1 MSATRDRSA
10 VVRPCAP
17 RRGGA
22 TGRVTGPFF
31 HGSVPG
37 SGAPGMARAGAAV
50 KPAPRDVAGPFG
62 TFRARPAPG
71 LPAPRA
77 HADARPR
84 ALAMRSGHTGRPVKP
99 DLRIG
104 AATVTRLRGS
114 PSPWTGTGAP
124 FPASPPGRVAM
135 LSRMAGV
142 GPERRH
148 RCRNGP
154 GGVDD
159 PVAAGEGNAGGH
171 APHPSALSC
180 FSWMDMARNP
190 RPVHAHRNTAPG
202 EYDYQYR
209 KVQHHR
215 PHRVGQ
221 LRQEGG
227 GAKAGGEAEGEE
239 MTNGP
244 GPHRGSRSFPP
255 RGNGLYHRE
264 RRRTC

>member
-1 MSATRDRSA
+1 MPALPFPVDRKTGIYSMSATRDRSA

-104 AATVTRLRGS
+104 AATV
-114 PSPWTGTGAP
+114 
-124 FPASPPGRVAM
+124 
-135 LSRMAGV
+135 
-142 GPERRH
+142 
-148 RCRNGP
+148 
-154 GGVDD
+154 
-159 PVAAGEGNAGGH
+159 
-171 APHPSALSC
+171 
-180 FSWMDMARNP
+180 
-190 RPVHAHRNTAPG
+190 
-202 EYDYQYR
+202 
-209 KVQHHR
+209 
-215 PHRVGQ
+215 GQ
-221 LRQEGG
+221 LR
-227 GAKAGGEAEGEE
+227 
-239 MTNGP
+239 P
-244 GPHRGSRSFPP
+244 
-255 RGNGLYHRE
+255 
-264 RRRTC
+264 RRRDRLPHESGGDGH